1 MNKLP
6 RLILIIFIISVCG
19 LSHAETKKKGKE
31 LLLEKREENLIK
43 RQGLTLPEIKTQ
55 SGAPVQ
61 EVAVDTSTAK
71 DAGKSEPPPKSEDR
85 RISVGDRTFNLSE
98 LGPDDYIRFPEE
110 EGIKEVNGKSFK
122 FWETIHIKASKT
134 RKKFAR
140 IHDEWHMTES
150 PADTELTVYDDANR
164 QLFRK
169 KYTDGI
175 DPIYF
180 FKNDEYILLRTG
192 GNWREPVMEL
202 LDRKGNV
209 IYQDKNARPS
219 GIFPSQTAF
228 LYVKSYAENTD
239 KYTAFKYD
247 LDTKNAIKII
257 DTNYLWYDPTFSK
270 TGDYCFY
277 ANGKILGYNNSDNL
291 IWQMDY
297 EDKGAGV
304 SRSYSDNNKYFL
316 FRQGSNFK
324 LIDNTTGDIIWE
336 KEVKEVK
343 RDGAVY
349 QIIGGGLSENDTIR
363 VPLRNSNNLEEFKKY
378 DIFALFDLE
387 WNLTGFTKTEKKR
400 R

>member
-1 MNKLP
+1 MNKVS
-6 RLILIIFIISVCG
+6 RLILASLLILACD
-19 LSHAETKKKGKE
+19 LAHAETKKKGKE

-43 RQGLTLPEIKTQ
+43 KQGLVLPEIQTQPGSPFEVKT
-55 SGAPVQ
+55 
-61 EVAVDTSTAK
+61 DTSPAQTTQ
-71 DAGKSEPPPKSEDR
+71 GILEPSPKSPKSEDR
-85 RISVGDRTFNLSE
+85 RISVGDKIFNLSD

-110 EGIKEVNGKSFK
+110 EGVKEVKGQSIKYWKKTS
-122 FWETIHIKASKT
+122 IKASKT
-134 RKKFAR
+134 RKTFA
-140 IHDEWHMTES
+140 WMTNSSSHEEG
-150 PADTELTVYDDANR
+150 TMVGELVLYDDKNR
-164 QLFRK
+164 ELFRK
-169 KYTDGI
+169 TYTDGI
-175 DPIYF
+175 YEVF
-180 FKNDEYILLRTG
+180 FLKDDEYIAALAKGAFEERI
-192 GNWREPVMEL
+192 MEL
-202 LDRKGNV
+202 FDIKGNL
-209 IYQDKNARPS
+209 IYEDIRAGAIRE
-219 GIFPSQTAF
+219 FPSKTAF
-228 LYVKSYAENTD
+228 LFLKSQREDPNKSAV
-239 KYTAFKYD
+239 FKYD
-247 LDTKNAIKII
+247 LTTRNLIKII
-257 DTNYLWYDPTFSK
+257 DDAGSPTFSK